1 MKLSELFHSEV
12 VTAEPQD
19 RVRMVLEKM
28 KAKNVGSVVVVEKGK
43 VAGIV
48 TDRDIAMKATG
59 IDGALDGPVSNI
71 MTKDVVTIWDDQGV
85 FNASQYMRGR
95 KMRRLPIIDRKEQ
108 LVGILTADDLFA
120 MFARE
125 FLNVAE
131 SLEPA
136 LGAKV

>member
-59 IDGALDGPVSNI
+59 IDGALDNPVSNI

>member
-1 MKLSELFHSEV
+1 MKLSEMFHSEV
-12 VTAEPQD
+12 VTAAPQE

-28 KAKNVGSVVVVEKGK
+28 KAKNVGAVVVVEKGK
-43 VAGIV
+43 VEGIV

-71 MTKDVVTIWDDQGV
+71 MTKEVVTIWDDQGV

-120 MFARE
+120 MLARE

>member
-1 MKLSELFHSEV
+1 MKLSEMFHSEV
-12 VTAEPQD
+12 VTAEPQE

-28 KAKNVGSVVVVEKGK
+28 KAKNVGAVVVVEKGK

-59 IDGALDGPVSNI
+59 IDGTLDGPVSNI
-71 MTKDVVTIWDDQGV
+71 MSKEVVTIWDDQGV

-95 KMRRLPIIDRKEQ
+95 KMRRLPIIDRQEQ